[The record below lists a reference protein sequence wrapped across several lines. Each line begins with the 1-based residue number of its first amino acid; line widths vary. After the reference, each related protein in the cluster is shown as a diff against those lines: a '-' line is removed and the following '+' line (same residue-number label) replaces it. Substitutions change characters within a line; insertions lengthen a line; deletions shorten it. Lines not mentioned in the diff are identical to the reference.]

1 MPLKVAHNSPIK
13 EKIFPVIFAGR
24 VALKLAL
31 KSVKVV
37 KRNPKSSKLITNYPK
52 IAVIAGNLPRREN
65 TLHLSV
71 HMNKVYLHYLIDKVY
86 LHNFIDKVNQSMFF
100 HTAFFGFGG
109 DFQILLWL

>member
-52 IAVIAGNLPRREN
+52 IAVIAGNLPRSEN

-71 HMNKVYLHYLIDKVY
+71 HMNKVYLH
-86 LHNFIDKVNQSMFF
+86 NFIDIVNQSMFF

-109 DFQILLWL
+109 DFQILL